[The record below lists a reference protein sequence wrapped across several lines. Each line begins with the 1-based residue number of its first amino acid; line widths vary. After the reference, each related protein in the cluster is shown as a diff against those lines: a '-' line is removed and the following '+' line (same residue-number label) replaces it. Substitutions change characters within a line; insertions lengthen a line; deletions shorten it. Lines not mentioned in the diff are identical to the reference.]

1 MKQIKLTVPDN
12 WNDITV
18 KQYQEFIKIVE
29 SDGKDKDKTIQ
40 MVSLF
45 CNVPIDELNNF
56 AYNDIDKI
64 GKILVKMTKE
74 DPSNIEMTKNVEF
87 NGHTYSVV
95 PNMSEMTT
103 GEFIDLETY
112 CENVTENLHKIASV
126 LYRKQIGDVNYFG
139 RYKVEDYDPTH
150 EKEELMKSFPMGY
163 VLGVLNFF
171 FHLGEKLLTD
181 SANYLETLK

>member
-45 CNVPIDELNNF
+45 CDVPIDELNNF

-74 DPSNIEMTKNVEF
+74 DPSNIEMTK
-87 NGHTYSVV
+87 
-95 PNMSEMTT
+95 M
-103 GEFIDLETY
+103 
-112 CENVTENLHKIASV
+112 
-126 LYRKQIGDVNYFG
+126 
-139 RYKVEDYDPTH
+139 
-150 EKEELMKSFPMGY
+150 
-163 VLGVLNFF
+163 
-171 FHLGEKLLTD
+171 
-181 SANYLETLK
+181 